1 MAIKTNL
8 VVDQGTTYSTSIDVI
23 DDYGNLIDLTGY
35 SAAAMMRKH
44 YASSNATSFVT
55 VVNVSTSQVT
65 LSLTA
70 NTTANLIA
78 GRYVYDCELTDANNN
93 ISRLVEGIV
102 TITPQVTR

>member
-1 MAIKTNL
+1 MAVKTNL
-8 VVDQGTTYSTSIDVI
+8 IVDQGTTYTTSIDVI

-35 SAAAMMRKH
+35 SAAAMMRKN
-44 YASSNATSFVT
+44 YASSNATSFVI

-70 NTTANLIA
+70 NTTSNLVA
-78 GRYVYDCELTDANNN
+78 GRYVYDCELTDTDGK